1 MMSESHALEELLEA
15 NGIPPEQFPAVAST
29 VTHLEMFLHHYP
41 RMEALHH
48 FPALKTLALIHQE
61 LKEIRGLE
69 GCPLLEKLWLQENEI
84 TSIHGLD
91 CLHRL
96 KELYMYSNH
105 ISEIRG
111 LSKLTQL
118 EVLWLSD
125 NYISRISGLDHL
137 PLLRELHLA
146 RNDIAFLGDGLTACT
161 SITHLNLADNKIG
174 SFKELRSLGCL
185 PRLMDL
191 CFADP
196 MWGECPLAQL
206 CNYQTFVLFVMP
218 HLTSLDTLL
227 LADEAKALAEA
238 TFLKKQMY
246 YNMRVKTLRRNARQI
261 VKLAAE
267 GRQARQALRQPLK
280 NTLVLAAKDLEREIH
295 DLKQQLLG
303 TTGAGGA
310 GEAAEAAAAASA
322 EGGGG
327 EAGDADAGGS
337 DTPSQHQQQLV
348 SALESK
354 LAGIS
359 GQLAR
364 YSAAEAELDGAF
376 EAASERVYGLLGG
389 LVGRMML
396 ELDTAGNI
404 RLEEG
409 RPSDMW
415 YPSCLDLVAT
425 RFNAADFP
433 AQLGIT
439 GMQVTGVTR
448 IHNRWLRARF
458 DSALSSLCVDTSDP
472 AHKRNMEYLFLGEHP
487 GLPGLLEMAVEEGLP
502 EGEQL
507 AAQGLDGAVVVSN
520 TIFLAE
526 RNRLAAALDPAA
538 PAAAGAAGG
547 QAASGSAAVAGA
559 IGGRGGGGGGSGGG
573 WGGPGPDGGRA
584 RGRVMVVRAYLGR
597 TAHDLS
603 ANVSTGLPTKLYG
616 KDGKLSYN
624 AMVEGGCRVMP
635 SSWPDVDAVY
645 RVRPG
650 DMRQK
655 LWYIFNNVL
664 VLPEYLVDFTYEV
677 LSSSPLAP
685 PPPPAASVASAAGA
699 SSLLALDLQMC
710 AGLGGPGIGLGGSG
724 FGFGFGAGGVGG
736 GLMAQS
742 SATHQAIL
750 DSLDAD
756 IRPLARP
763 MLGWLALQ
771 ADPSLLRCG
780 LAAEEEEAQRLVAAP
795 PSLQPAT
802 KTYRLT
808 EEAISKAVGG
818 IPLATVVRLDLHNS
832 GLRKMEAL
840 AGLRHLQVLVL
851 CYNELSRLEGLE
863 GLAQL
868 RTLDLGH
875 NSIRKVEASLKGL
888 YNLTHLDLSSNQVLK
903 LEELYNMK
911 KYSPQLVV
919 LDLRD
924 NPICHDK
931 AYRSTTLRKLK
942 RLERF
947 DGRAVSAEEKERFGE
962 HAGAVTLG
970 MVLEHGSVASR
981 GNGSLADAAAPT
993 DPGSITDLSLER
1005 MHIRRLQQLVS
1016 LTSLKRASLA
1026 DNEISS
1032 LEGIEGCR
1040 SLEELSLEANRVSSL
1055 VGLGGLTRVRKLQLG
1070 QNRLA
1075 SLDALTGLTGLVQLS
1090 VEDNELASLAGAERL
1105 TNLLELYAGNNR
1117 ISELREVQR
1126 LRDMPKLIILDLAG
1140 NPLAGSLA
1148 SAAAAAAAAAAASNT
1163 VTAAAA
1169 AAAANGG
1176 GGGGVYPGGVALG
1189 PSGGGGGG
1197 VGPSGAQ
1204 AGAGASVAAA
1214 AAAAAVSDDYRLYVI
1229 FHVRKLKVLDGV
1241 AVSPSEVAAA
1251 KNKYAGRLTA
1261 DFLEERLGHRLF
1273 DRIRDLDCSGLRI
1286 RDVGVVFLM
1295 EDLEGL
1301 QELNLDNNLLTDVSA
1316 LALLRHLIVLRLNN
1330 NRLGEDCSFASG
1342 RMLERNPELV
1352 RALAARQQ
1360 AAGQPLGGY
1369 LPLDAFPSLQ
1379 VLQLGGNQ
1387 VSSISSLQL
1396 GALTGLRSLF
1406 LQANDITRIEGL
1418 DGLVNLQELVLDR
1431 NRIRYIDMDALQ
1443 GLPRLRELRLEENGL
1458 RSLHGFH
1465 PVCRTL
1471 QALHVGSNRISE
1483 PADLER
1489 LSALSG
1495 LMELTLAGNPL
1506 SRKNSY
1512 RPMVVARCPRLQ
1524 VLDQQ
1529 PVTVEERDYA
1539 EQAFAPQ
1546 GQPGMAMGMAMGMG
1560 MGMGMVPPSAVPS
1573 FIPLMP
1579 GGSIGPGG
1587 PTEAMLAAM
1596 TAGGGAGGGGG
1607 GAGAGGGGG
1616 GGGQV
1621 SGSGLGSLGPGGKQP
1636 IKMTNIDFSGV
1647 TNSPAPGYGSSAQSG
1662 GAGSVPSI
1670 QSNTLV
1676 LTGPASFGLEGVGSR
1691 GVAGRGAAVVLG
1703 GGNAGGGAAG
1713 LSLAGRGTGAPTLGG
1728 TGTLRKG
1735 PGASPGRPQAG
1746 YK

>member
-1 MMSESHALEELLEA
+1 MMSESHALDELLEA
-15 NGIPPEQFPAVAST
+15 NGIPPEQFPAVANT

-61 LKEIRGLE
+61 LKVIEGLE

-84 TSIHGLD
+84 TTIQGLD
-91 CLHRL
+91 SLHRL
-96 KELYMYSNH
+96 KELYLYSNH

-111 LSKLTQL
+111 LNKLTQL

-125 NYISRISGLDHL
+125 NYISRIAGLDHL
-137 PLLRELHLA
+137 PILRELHLA
-146 RNDIAFLGDGLTACT
+146 RNDIAFLGDGLSAC
-161 SITHLNLADNKIG
+161 SALTHLNLADNKIG
-174 SFKELRSLGCL
+174 SFKELRALAIL
-185 PRLMDL
+185 PRLVDL
-191 CFADP
+191 CFSDP
-196 MWGECPLAQL
+196 MWGDCPLAQL

-267 GRQARQALRQPLK
+267 GRLARQALRQPLK
-280 NTLVLAAKDLEREIH
+280 NTLVLASKDLEREIY
-295 DLKQQLLG
+295 DIKQSI
-303 TTGAGGA
+303 
-310 GEAAEAAAAASA
+310 AAAA
-322 EGGGG
+322 GGGS
-327 EAGDADAGGS
+327 EAPAADGADGTTAGTS
-337 DTPSQHQQQLV
+337 SSSAHQQAA
-348 SALESK
+348 ALEAK
-354 LAGIS
+354 LAAITTHLG
-359 GQLAR
+359 R
-364 YSAAEAELDGAF
+364 YSAAEAELEAAF
-376 EAASERVYGLLGG
+376 EAASERTYSLLSG
-389 LVGRMML
+389 LVARMML

-404 RLEEG
+404 RLEDA
-409 RPSDMW
+409 RPTDMW

-425 RFNAADFP
+425 RFNASDFP
-433 AQLGIT
+433 GSLGIS

-448 IHNRWLRARF
+448 IHNRWLRSRF
-458 DSALSSLCVDTSDP
+458 DAALAAQQVDTSDP
-472 AHKRNMEYLFLGEHP
+472 GHKRNMEYLLLGEHP
-487 GLPGLLEMAVEEGLP
+487 GLPGLLDLAVEEGLP
-502 EGEQL
+502 EAEQL
-507 AAQGLDGAVVVSN
+507 AAQGLDGAVVVASSV
-520 TIFLAE
+520 FLAD
-526 RNRLAAALDPAA
+526 RFRLAAALDPWASAAAAAA
-538 PAAAGAAGG
+538 PGG
-547 QAASGSAAVAGA
+547 GAVAGNQA
-559 IGGRGGGGGGSGGG
+559 SGASSAGSRRRGGN
-573 WGGPGPDGGRA
+573 GGPGRGSSDGTRA
-584 RGRVMVVRAYLGR
+584 RGRLMVVRAFLGR

-603 ANVSTGLPTKLYG
+603 ANVSGNLPTKLYG
-616 KDGKLSYN
+616 KDGKLSC
-624 AMVEGGCRVMP
+624 AVILEGSSRITAA
-635 SSWPDVDAVY
+635 SWPDVDAVY
-645 RVRPG
+645 RVRSG
-650 DMRQK
+650 DMKQK
-655 LWYIFNNVL
+655 LWYVFSNAL
-664 VLPEYLVDFTYEV
+664 VLPEYIVEFTYDV
-677 LSSSPLAP
+677 LPTSALAP
-685 PPPPAASVASAAGA
+685 PPPPPVLFAGAATTASASAAGGA
-699 SSLLALDLQMC
+699 GSSLMALDLQLC
-710 AGLGGPGIGLGGSG
+710 ASVGSG
-724 FGFGFGAGGVGG
+724 SGGAGAASCAPSGY
-736 GLMAQS
+736 LAQS
-742 SATHQAIL
+742 ATTHQAIL
-750 DSLDAD
+750 DSLDMD

-780 LAAEEEEAQRLVAAP
+780 LAGEEEEAQRLVASP
-795 PSLQPAT
+795 PHLQPSN
-802 KTYRLT
+802 KIHRLT

-818 IPLATVVRLDLHNS
+818 IQLGNVVRLDLHNS
-832 GLRKMEAL
+832 GLRKMESL

-868 RTLDLGH
+868 RSLDLGH

-924 NPICHDK
+924 NPICNDK

-947 DGRAVSAEEKERFGE
+947 DGRPVSAEEKERFGE
-962 HAGAVTLG
+962 HAGAVTLA
-970 MVLEHGSVASR
+970 MVLEHGAVASR
-981 GNGSLADAAAPT
+981 GNGSLADAARPN
-993 DPGSITDLSLER
+993 DPGSITDLTLER
-1005 MHIRRLQQLVS
+1005 MHIRRLQQLAQ
-1016 LTSLKRASLA
+1016 LTSLRRASLA

-1040 SLEELSLEANRVSSL
+1040 GLEELSLEANRVSSL
-1055 VGLGGLTRVRKLQLG
+1055 VGLGGLTRIRKLQLG

-1075 SLDALTGLTGLVQLS
+1075 SLDALTGLAGLIQLS
-1090 VEDNELASLAGAERL
+1090 VEDNELATLAGAERL

-1148 SAAAAAAAAAAASNT
+1148 SAAAAA
-1163 VTAAAA
+1163 
-1169 AAAANGG
+1169 
-1176 GGGGVYPGGVALG
+1176 
-1189 PSGGGGGG
+1189 
-1197 VGPSGAQ
+1197 
-1204 AGAGASVAAA
+1204 
-1214 AAAAAVSDDYRLYVI
+1214 VSDDYRLYVI

-1241 AVSPSEVAAA
+1241 AVTAIEQAAA

-1301 QELNLDNNLLTDVSA
+1301 QELNLDNNLLSDVSA
-1316 LALLRHLIVLRLNN
+1316 LALLRHLVVLRLNN
-1330 NRLGEDCSFASG
+1330 NRLGEECSFMPA
-1342 RMLERNPELV
+1342 RMLERNMDLV

-1360 AAGQPLGGY
+1360 AVGQPLGGY
-1369 LPLDAFPSLQ
+1369 LQLDAFPSLQ

-1396 GALTGLRSLF
+1396 NSITGLRSLF

-1418 DGLVNLQELVLDR
+1418 EGLLNLQELVLDR
-1431 NRIRYIDMDALQ
+1431 NRIRYIDMDALN

-1465 PVCRTL
+1465 PVARTL

-1489 LSALSG
+1489 LTTLTG
-1495 LMELTLAGNPL
+1495 LLELTLAGNPI
-1506 SRKNSY
+1506 SRKNAY
-1512 RPMVVARCPRLQ
+1512 RAMVLAKCPRLQ

-1529 PVTVEERDYA
+1529 MVTGEERDYA
-1539 EQAFAPQ
+1539 EQLLGPQ
-1546 GQPGMAMGMAMGMG
+1546 AQVSMAMA
-1560 MGMGMVPPSAVPS
+1560 MVPPSGVPT

-1579 GGSIGPGG
+1579 GVVNPNST
-1587 PTEAMLAAM
+1587 TEAMLAAM
-1596 TAGGGAGGGGG
+1596 AAGGGVGSGGPVSNSGLAGG
-1607 GAGAGGGGG
+1607 
-1616 GGGQV
+1616 Q
-1621 SGSGLGSLGPGGKQP
+1621 GKQP
-1636 IKMTNIDFSGV
+1636 IKMTNIDFSGM
-1647 TNSPAPGYGSSAQSG
+1647 TNSPPPSFQPGPQPGT
-1662 GAGSVPSI
+1662 AGSVPSI

-1676 LTGPASFGLEGVGSR
+1676 LTGAASFGLEGVGIGAGVGGVGGQVVPSSGWPGMPTGVQVSSR
-1691 GVAGRGAAVVLG
+1691 GVAGRGASVVMG
-1703 GGNAGGGAAG
+1703 SNAAASASA
-1713 LSLAGRGTGAPTLGG
+1713 LALAGRGTGASPISGSSP
-1728 TGTLRKG
+1728 LRKG
-1735 PGASPGRPQAG
+1735 AGQTPSRSPGG